1 MPADEDSDQDDDQV
15 RKNIGGRE
23 FIFFKPEEEEDDD
36 DVSHGI
42 SASEGE
48 SDNEHEGSI
57 NLLNFNNSKLIWTR
71 FTDHPWASLTII
83 KTRHITHQAYYS
95 HPKGMKLFLREY
107 LNIKC
112 QYLDNYRDA

>member
-23 FIFFKPEEEEDDD
+23 LISFSQPEEEEDDD

-57 NLLNFNNSKLIWTR
+57 NLLNFNNSKLI
-71 FTDHPWASLTII
+71 
-83 KTRHITHQAYYS
+83 
-95 HPKGMKLFLREY
+95 
-107 LNIKC
+107 
-112 QYLDNYRDA
+112 